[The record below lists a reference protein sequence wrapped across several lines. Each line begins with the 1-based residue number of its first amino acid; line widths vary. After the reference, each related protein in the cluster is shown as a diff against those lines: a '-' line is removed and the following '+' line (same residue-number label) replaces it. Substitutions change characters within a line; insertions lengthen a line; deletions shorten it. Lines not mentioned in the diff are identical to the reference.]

1 MRLTIAMAVLALG
14 AASTFTSSA
23 ALADKGCKNLQSRCA
38 IQVGGKCDPVTGHW
52 DTYPH
57 QQVAFNA
64 CLVKG
69 GKK

>member
-1 MRLTIAMAVLALG
+1 MRFNSAVAACALA
-14 AASTFTSSA
+14 AASIFGSSA

-38 IQVGGKCDPVTGHW
+38 IQVGGKCDPVSGHW

-57 QQVAFNA
+57 QQIAFNA
-64 CLVKG
+64 CLAK